1 MPKPTKNNKMH
12 SAMKLVSFPI
22 THAGIQSVC
31 PTISP
36 RMKKPTTIKLPFI
49 LRLLSSLA

>member
-1 MPKPTKNNKMH
+1 MPKPTKNNKKH
-12 SAMKLVSFPI
+12 SAMKLVSLSI
-22 THAGIQSVC
+22 THAGMLPLC
-31 PTISP
+31 PAISP

>member
-1 MPKPTKNNKMH
+1 MPKPTKNNKKH
-12 SAMKLVSFPI
+12 SAMKLVSLSI
-22 THAGIQSVC
+22 THTGILSVC
-31 PTISP
+31 PAISP